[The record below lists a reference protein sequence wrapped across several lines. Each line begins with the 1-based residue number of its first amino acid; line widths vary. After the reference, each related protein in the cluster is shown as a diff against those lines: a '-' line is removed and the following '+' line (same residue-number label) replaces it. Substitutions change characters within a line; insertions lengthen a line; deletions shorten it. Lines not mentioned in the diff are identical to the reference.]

1 MPPAP
6 TLKRKTR
13 ITPHLFMHT
22 TTTIPV
28 VAFPVRMVIAL
39 RLAIAL
45 HHTACPVHKHVL
57 LTTRFGVEP
66 LKKKSQAFDRF
77 FLSNRERTRQPERRH
92 NAAGTTVRYSHVP
105 VDGRCHSTRS
115 ADGEESLLTVET
127 IVLIFYFFCVDQ
139 SRAYVSRMYAAH
151 VLPLFSHL
159 FTGRVYSMSTFP
171 STAAVLRWWKE
182 KNMFSIYMSQ
192 TDPFADMH

>member
-1 MPPAP
+1 LPPAP

-66 LKKKSQAFDRF
+66 LKKNPKHLIAFSFPTESAQGSQ
-77 FLSNRERTRQPERRH
+77 
-92 NAAGTTVRYSHVP
+92 NAGIMQLELQSGIPTCLLMAGVILHDQQTVRK
-105 VDGRCHSTRS
+105 
-115 ADGEESLLTVET
+115 
-127 IVLIFYFFCVDQ
+127 
-139 SRAYVSRMYAAH
+139 AY
-151 VLPLFSHL
+151 
-159 FTGRVYSMSTFP
+159 
-171 STAAVLRWWKE
+171 
-182 KNMFSIYMSQ
+182 
-192 TDPFADMH
+192 